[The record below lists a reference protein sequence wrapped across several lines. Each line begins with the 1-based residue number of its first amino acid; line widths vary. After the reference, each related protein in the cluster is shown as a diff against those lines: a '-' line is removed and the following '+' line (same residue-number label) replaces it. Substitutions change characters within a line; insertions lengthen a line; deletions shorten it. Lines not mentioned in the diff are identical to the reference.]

1 MNGKPS
7 SSANRRLIVRAS
19 CVAVYFVLLAVLFVN
34 GKGHDILIDNRD
46 SPDGAHLALDFVAVS
61 VNGGE
66 SLEYYPGDRD
76 RASVKGQKHRVVLE
90 LEDGSKVEKNI
101 RALGRTWFL
110 LSVPMLVAG
119 VDGAVMPSRPGTRL
133 PADDAGGN
141 VNEFTAPM
149 GPGEPG
155 SDPTGSRGAA
165 RELKVSA
172 PANPPPA
179 SLPAVFYPLYILLDY
194 IVIL

>member
-101 RALGRTWFL
+101 TVPLGQDMVL

-119 VDGAVMPSRPGTRL
+119 VDGAVMPFTPL
-133 PADDAGGN
+133 DAAPPPDDAGGN

-155 SDPTGSRGAA
+155 SDPT
-165 RELKVSA
+165 A
-172 PANPPPA
+172 PAAPPA
-179 SLPAVFYPLYILLDY
+179 N
-194 IVIL
+194 